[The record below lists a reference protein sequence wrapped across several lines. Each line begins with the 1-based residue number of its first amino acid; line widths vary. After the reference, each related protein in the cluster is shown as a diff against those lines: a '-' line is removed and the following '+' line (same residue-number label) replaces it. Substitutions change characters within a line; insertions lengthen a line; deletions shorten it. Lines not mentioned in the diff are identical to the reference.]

1 MIDSLRLAQSL
12 NTENQFQDNF
22 YYGLNKKAIGNYNEA
37 IKAFH
42 SCLEL
47 IPENPTVLFLIG
59 DLYLKDKS
67 YELAEKNLK
76 KSISLD
82 PNNFWFKV
90 LWSRHVISFTLSCYW
105 PLVWGKQRKGNF
117 YFCP

>member
-12 NTENQFQDNF
+12 NTGNQFQDNF
-22 YYGLNKKAIGNYNEA
+22 YDGLNKKAIGNYNEA

-59 DLYLKDKS
+59 DLYLK
-67 YELAEKNLK
+67 L
-76 KSISLD
+76 SLI
-82 PNNFWFKV
+82 
-90 LWSRHVISFTLSCYW
+90 HI
-105 PLVWGKQRKGNF
+105 
-117 YFCP
+117 